1 MIIDCGSCVARHT
14 TACRDCLVT
23 ALLGDTGVIELGDDE
38 HAAIDAMAS
47 AGLIAPIRLVIDV
60 RAPREASG

>member
-38 HAAIDAMAS
+38 HAAIDAMAT
-47 AGLIAPIRLVIDV
+47 AGLIAPIRLVV
-60 RAPREASG
+60 AESPREASG